1 MLIDSPD
8 EIVQECSYFPRL
20 HRIYAARPCIN
31 PPALTT
37 GVGPQGCRIVYHQPV
52 DDSNIDPVLR
62 NLTPGANT
70 VRLFGDN
77 LTNTTPSRVP
87 SPSPPPGSQALS
99 PPPATPVALS
109 RSSGVLAT
117 GSRRGPK
124 PSLLSENMM
133 QAARDSIK
141 LVPKKRSFE
150 EGILELQ
157 K

>member
-1 MLIDSPD
+1 
-8 EIVQECSYFPRL
+8 
-20 HRIYAARPCIN
+20 
-31 PPALTT
+31 
-37 GVGPQGCRIVYHQPV
+37 
-52 DDSNIDPVLR
+52 LR

-87 SPSPPPGSQALS
+87 SPSPPPASQALS
-99 PPPATPVALS
+99 PPPATPVSLS
-109 RSSGVLAT
+109 HSSGVLAT
-117 GSRRGPK
+117 GSRCGPK

-157 K
+157 KENIRSIEKRDSNQLKLKKRKLLLEELKLGVWTKSPERSVSPAWDIENGDGLPDNDDDL